1 MQGLGS
7 RPDDEAHLPWA
18 VWFQEGTDGLQL
30 PVKDSKMWT
39 SWHQEKTME
48 GKWDVL
54 KTTKGSMRQDF
65 CGMMS
70 ERWCHIWHKLTVK
83 QLEIWEPFRR
93 GMCREN
99 MPTLKSKGK
108 CLWDG
113 VCVEKTCLHWRA
125 RASVYVHSSGFC
137 SEFNCL
143 CLWGY
148 IQEEIDLFPVQPAR
162 RPTGIGY

>member
-108 CLWDG
+108 CLCPFQWVLLWIQLSLLVRLYSRG
-113 VCVEKTCLHWRA
+113 NWSVSCAASKKTNRYRLLD
-125 RASVYVHSSGFC
+125 SNNNF
-137 SEFNCL
+137 
-143 CLWGY
+143 
-148 IQEEIDLFPVQPAR
+148 
-162 RPTGIGY
+162 T